1 MNPYDLKWLNAL
13 LEEIRPSV
21 FRFTQ
26 KDFVSITIF
35 VHSINRKSRLETL
48 MSCSQDIGVY
58 PSQPSH
64 KIYERKTEGDT
75 QRFDSMTQSLRQDSS
90 IQISNSTPEY
100 HVAIYVPNISD
111 ETIKGIILEAIHSKL

>member
-1 MNPYDLKWLNAL
+1 MNPYGLKWLNAL

-58 PSQPSH
+58 PSQPH
-64 KIYERKTEGDT
+64 YEIRERKTEET
-75 QRFDSMTQSLRQDSS
+75 QRFDTKIKSLRQDSS

-100 HVAIYVPNISD
+100 HVTIYVPNISD